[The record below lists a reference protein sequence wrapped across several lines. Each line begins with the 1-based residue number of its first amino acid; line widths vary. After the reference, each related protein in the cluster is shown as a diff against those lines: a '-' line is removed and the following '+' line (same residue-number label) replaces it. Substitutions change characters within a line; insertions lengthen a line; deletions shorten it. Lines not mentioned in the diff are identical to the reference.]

1 MPPDPRP
8 RVKRWVRSPR
18 APHVAVLAA
27 VTLWSMMGLWTYSW
41 WENHDAINTPV
52 RFVAFTHEIH
62 GGHLWV
68 RWASLLSGGHG
79 SPLFIFYAPGLMYLA
94 LPFHLVGLPLLA
106 CLKLATLALRLV
118 GVMSLFALAA
128 RRFGPM
134 GGLTAGLAFALAP
147 YLNALVFVR
156 GALSEHAAV
165 CLIPPLLLCLD
176 AALTRRRSAPLLGAA
191 LLFAAVIGTHNITGL
206 LVAPA
211 ILLWG
216 LIAALL
222 HARWRLMVRALIVFA
237 WGIALAALL
246 WLPALMLS
254 SRVRVDEMFGGWRD
268 WTYMCDVERLWT
280 RFREIGGQPLFRNL
294 TFAPGDWQ
302 ILAAI
307 GACVITARALR
318 RTRIRPRAKTAAH
331 RRLVAT
337 VVPLAIFAVFAAGF
351 TLLDHPL
358 WERVPLVTTIQ
369 FPYRLLAVMTP
380 MICLA
385 TAGIGLLFPRRAEGT
400 WAWVLLL
407 GLVATSAS
415 MYPGPQEK
423 ARFVVEGRER
433 SVRSAR
439 VERLVATTY
448 QTGNNLDEF
457 LPRTVDRTSPLVGAM
472 ASPEPFMMPPE
483 SGDVRS
489 MDGDPLRCTVTLSRE
504 AEIRFP
510 VFAFSGWRAAVDGE
524 RVSVS
529 ADPEGR
535 ISVACPAGEHTV
547 TLWFGLDTPSRVGLG
562 ITLVALLGGLPL
574 AIRRPRRRRKG
585 W

>member
-1 MPPDPRP
+1 
-8 RVKRWVRSPR
+8 
-18 APHVAVLAA
+18 VALLAA
-27 VTLWSMMGLWTYSW
+27 VTLWSMMGMWAFSW
-41 WENHDAINTPV
+41 WENHDAINTPI
-52 RFVAFTHEIH
+52 RLVAFTHEIH

-68 RWASLLSGGHG
+68 RWASMLNGGHG
-79 SPLFIFYAPGLMYLA
+79 SPLFIFYAPGLMYFS
-94 LPFHLVGLPLLA
+94 LPFHLVGIPLLD
-106 CLKLATLALRLV
+106 CLKLATLALRLI
-118 GVMSLFALAA
+118 GVMSLFTLAA

-176 AALTRRRSAPLLGAA
+176 ATLSRRRLAPLFAAA

-211 ILLWG
+211 LLLWG
-216 LIAALL
+216 LLAALL
-222 HARWRLMVRALIVFA
+222 HARPRLMLRAAIVFG
-237 WGIALAALL
+237 WGIALAALF
-246 WLPALMLS
+246 WLPALWLS
-254 SRVRVDEMFGGWRD
+254 SQVRIDEMFGGWRD
-268 WTYMCDVERLWT
+268 WTYMCDVERLWS

-307 GACVITARALR
+307 GALAITARAR
-318 RTRIRPRAKTAAH
+318 RRARGRPRARAAAH

-337 VVPLAIFAVFAAGF
+337 VVPLAIFTVFAAGF

-358 WERVPLVTTIQ
+358 WARVPLVTTIQ

-400 WAWVLLL
+400 WPWVLLL

-423 ARFVVEGRER
+423 ARFIVEGRER

-439 VERLVATTY
+439 VERLVATSY

-457 LPRTVDRTSPLVGAM
+457 LPRTVHRSSPLVGAM
-472 ASPEPFMMPPE
+472 ASPEPFAVPPE
-483 SGDVRS
+483 SGDVRRVEDDS
-489 MDGDPLRCTVTLSRE
+489 LRCIVTLSRE
-504 AEIRFP
+504 ADIRFP
-510 VFAFSGWRAAVDGE
+510 VFAFSGWRATIDGE
-524 RVSVS
+524 SVPVSV
-529 ADPEGR
+529 DPDGR
-535 ISVACPAGEHTV
+535 ISVACPAGEHTIA
-547 TLWFGLDTPSRVGLG
+547 LRFGLDTPSRLGLG
-562 ITLVALLGGLPL
+562 ITLVALLSAIPL
-574 AIRRPRRRRKG
+574 LVRWRKR